1 VSEIVRVQWRGVQ
14 VGDRVLYNDTP
25 WQVTS
30 TDHGGTGMVQ
40 LKDAAGAQ
48 RGGRPDPRSWVELV
62 APTHAEAVAT
72 IKDALGASTLADE
85 VQGQATR
92 CPPMS
97 QLVGDAERLAEHLQ
111 AFHDGDL
118 LTKHVSLHDAGVVAV
133 PHRH

>member
-1 VSEIVRVQWRGVQ
+1 MSKIVRVQWRAVQ

-30 TDHGGTGMVQ
+30 TDHGGTGQVQ
-40 LKDAAGAQ
+40 LQDAAGAQ

-72 IKDALGASTLADE
+72 VKDVLGASTLADE
-85 VQGQATR
+85 VEGRPLR
-92 CPPMS
+92 CPP
-97 QLVGDAERLAEHLQ
+97 LRLLNGDTMRMMEHLS
-111 AFHDGDL
+111 AFHGGAP
-118 LTKHVSLHDAGVVAV
+118 LHDEASATI